1 MVFCDALANSV
12 GRHFNWI
19 SLRYAEPSI
28 PWIDMKSFSCNS
40 CEQSLYFFFC
50 KIWINICI
58 PYYTPITQSLLTAL
72 MASDSVLCGISHVR
86 TDIHTAGC
94 HSATLSGLSAV
105 CCCVYSAP
113 IYCPAPP
120 ARLFAKLLNTC
131 PSVGKSIVYIHLHT
145 CVGIPCKTPILQA
158 RAWSRSSFSSCHKL
172 WYIHALTTRSHTDL
186 TSAVG

>member
-1 MVFCDALANSV
+1 MLNHRYHESIWKAFRATLASN
-12 GRHFNWI
+12 H
-19 SLRYAEPSI
+19 
-28 PWIDMKSFSCNS
+28 
-40 CEQSLYFFFC
+40 LYFFFC

-86 TDIHTAGC
+86 TDIHTAGW
-94 HSATLSGLSAV
+94 HSPTLSGLSAV

-158 RAWSRSSFSSCHKL
+158 RAWSRSSFSSGHKL

-186 TSAVG
+186 TSVVA

>member
-1 MVFCDALANSV
+1 MLNHRYHESIWKAFRATLASN
-12 GRHFNWI
+12 H
-19 SLRYAEPSI
+19 
-28 PWIDMKSFSCNS
+28 
-40 CEQSLYFFFC
+40 LYFFFC

-113 IYCPAPP
+113 IYCPASP

-131 PSVGKSIVYIHLHT
+131 PSVGKSIVYICIHVLASRVKRLSYRRVPGADPHSH
-145 CVGIPCKTPILQA
+145 QA
-158 RAWSRSSFSSCHKL
+158 TNYDTFMHWP
-172 WYIHALTTRSHTDL
+172 HAVTQI
-186 TSAVG
+186 